1 MDGVELSFEDEAL
14 EAIAE
19 EAIGRNTG
27 ARGLRSIMENLMM
40 PLMYDIPSR
49 EDVAEVV
56 ITKGCVKGESKPR
69 LVLKGEKND

>member
-1 MDGVELSFEDEAL
+1 MDGVKLSFEDDAL

-49 EDVAEVV
+49 DDVAEVI
-56 ITKGCVKGESKPR
+56 ITKECVKGEAKPK
-69 LVLKGEKND
+69 LVLKETKNA